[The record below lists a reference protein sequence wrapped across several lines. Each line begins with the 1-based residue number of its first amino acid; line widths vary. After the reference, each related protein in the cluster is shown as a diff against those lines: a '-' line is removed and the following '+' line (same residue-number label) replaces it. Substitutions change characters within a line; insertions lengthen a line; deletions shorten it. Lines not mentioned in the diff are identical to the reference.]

1 MDGNE
6 LDLKY
11 VVSDVTEARVTIP
24 ILKKKVV
31 PVRLD
36 FINVPEGFPVGQLS
50 FHISNEEI
58 EVAGLAEAIDR
69 YKEIPLGQI
78 DLRTLDI
85 GMTESFA
92 IELPTGFV
100 NTQNIQSVL
109 VQLNSEG
116 MVSKNFNVST
126 ILVNNVPLN
135 YQATATTQ
143 EIPNVKVV
151 GPQSIVENLVAGD
164 IVATV
169 DLEESSSIASGQ
181 IELPVKI
188 SIPKKG
194 LVWAS
199 GSYKAIISIAEQN
212 GSQTTTEDETEQ
224 PQEPQSESTEQ
235 QTE

>member
-1 MDGNE
+1 
-6 LDLKY
+6 
-11 VVSDVTEARVTIP
+11 
-24 ILKKKVV
+24 
-31 PVRLD
+31 
-36 FINVPEGFPVGQLS
+36 
-50 FHISNEEI
+50 
-58 EVAGLAEAIDR
+58 
-69 YKEIPLGQI
+69 
-78 DLRTLDI
+78 
-85 GMTESFA
+85 MTESFCSRA
-92 IELPTGFV
+92 ADRILSTPRISRAFWFSSIRREWSAKT
-100 NTQNIQSVL
+100 
-109 VQLNSEG
+109 
-116 MVSKNFNVST
+116 FNVST
-126 ILVNNVPLN
+126 ILINNVPLN

-224 PQEPQSESTEQ
+224 PQEPQSEPTEQ